1 MAISSKSSLRD
12 VLADDRAVALIDK
25 YIPGF
30 MEKSAQ
36 FGPVMGMKI
45 GMLLRFPQVG
55 LPKDQVQGLIDE
67 LDALDA

>member
-12 VLADDRAVALIDK
+12 VLADERACAIIDK

-30 MEKSAQ
+30 MEKSDQ

-55 LPKDQVQGLIDE
+55 LPKDQVAGLIAE

>member
-1 MAISSKSSLRD
+1 MAISSKSSLRE
-12 VLADDRAVALIDK
+12 VLADERACAIIEK

-30 MEKSAQ
+30 RDRSDQ

-55 LPKDQVQGLIDE
+55 LPKDQVEAFIAE
-67 LDALDA
+67 IDALDA